1 MDLSMD
7 MKNKYFYRNPHPR
20 FPAALF
26 FVPPKTTDEDGR
38 TNIFCSAN
46 VKTQQN
52 GGLYTS
58 AIYKCTGTNNCHYFN
73 VVNRIFQERSEN
85 VQLRQENNTTVDKSE
100 KLANRYNEKGI
111 LQFKRCKYK
120 LSIICFRKGLMLDFK
135 NDLLRANMWNNLS
148 AVYYLLQ
155 NYKSSLVTA
164 ERALELMPGYEI
176 AFLRAIN
183 CCIYRKDFDK
193 SLYYCHIYLGNFSEA
208 KKIEMEKCLIM
219 NIEDQRTLKEI
230 NKRKLRVDGQI
241 VGDKI
246 GDINIFNT
254 DDPDL
259 IPRVRLTENRRLL
272 WSVLFYLPE
281 PNATVIVPNIHED
294 VTFFNLLE
302 SIFNQ
307 RAPWGDDEGKYKADT
322 LNVYNEISDNTT
334 TRVLKKVR
342 PEYTLSNVLTSFRCP
357 IKHGLP
363 TFIIV
368 ISGGK
373 YENENLE
380 DYVEYVLEWLPSK
393 PSGKTLET
401 TIELNLK
408 KYHQDVQK
416 LVLTMW
422 LLPHGHYFHV
432 DDEDLMFLI
441 RLLLDLKSLA
451 RRQKMRAKI

>member
-1 MDLSMD
+1 
-7 MKNKYFYRNPHPR
+7 
-20 FPAALF
+20 
-26 FVPPKTTDEDGR
+26 
-38 TNIFCSAN
+38 
-46 VKTQQN
+46 
-52 GGLYTS
+52 
-58 AIYKCTGTNNCHYFN
+58 
-73 VVNRIFQERSEN
+73 
-85 VQLRQENNTTVDKSE
+85 
-100 KLANRYNEKGI
+100 
-111 LQFKRCKYK
+111 
-120 LSIICFRKGLMLDFK
+120 
-135 NDLLRANMWNNLS
+135 
-148 AVYYLLQ
+148 
-155 NYKSSLVTA
+155 
-164 ERALELMPGYEI
+164 
-176 AFLRAIN
+176 
-183 CCIYRKDFDK
+183 
-193 SLYYCHIYLGNFSEA
+193 
-208 KKIEMEKCLIM
+208 MEKCLIM

-380 DYVEYVLEWLPSK
+380 DYVEYVLEVFYQNFNWIYDS
-393 PSGKTLET
+393 T
-401 TIELNLK
+401 
-408 KYHQDVQK
+408 
-416 LVLTMW
+416 
-422 LLPHGHYFHV
+422 
-432 DDEDLMFLI
+432 
-441 RLLLDLKSLA
+441 
-451 RRQKMRAKI
+451 